1 MNNTVLKL
9 GVFFFKNRSF
19 IPLFF
24 FIICPFFIEQG
35 YIKVE
40 KIFLISFSFCFI
52 GSLIRFL
59 TVGYSFEGTSGRNR
73 VNQVAEQLNTKGMYS
88 ICRNPLYVGN
98 LFVWI
103 GLAIFTHS
111 IIFINIVLIS
121 FLVFYYPIVFVEEKF
136 LKEKFGE
143 SYITWKNKVPRFQF
157 AFWLFKNPTINFNF
171 KKCIRNEYS
180 GIISISCSY
189 LFIYTL
195 KNISKSPF
203 VFDSFYVFFVAIII
217 LCLFIRYCKK
227 NTSLLN

>member
-1 MNNTVLKL
+1 MNNTILKL
-9 GVFFFKNRSF
+9 GVFFFSNRSF
-19 IPLFF
+19 LPFILFV
-24 FIICPFFIEQG
+24 ICPFFVEQG
-35 YIKVE
+35 YIKDS
-40 KIFLISFSFCFI
+40 KIFLISFLFCFS

-73 VNQVAEQLNTKGMYS
+73 KEQVAEKLNTKGMYS

-103 GLAIFTHS
+103 GLAIFTRS
-111 IIFINIVLIS
+111 VIFINIVLIS

-143 SYITWKNKVPRFQF
+143 SYINWKNKVPRFQF
-157 AFWLFKNPTINFNF
+157 AFWLFKNPVIDFNF

-195 KNISKSPF
+195 SNLSKSIF
-203 VFDSFYVFFVAIII
+203 VFDTFYAVFLFIII
-217 LCLFIRYCKK
+217 LCLIVRYFKK